1 MSNLVQT
8 SLHIPVENSS
18 NIEISDI
25 SRMYGTCIKEQYRY
39 TVGQQFFQGYQN
51 NEFHRSKRTN

>member
-18 NIEISDI
+18 NIEI
-25 SRMYGTCIKEQYRY
+25 RMYGTCIKEQYRY